1 MNGDQDYLVIGLIIS
16 TLKLFYGLSDEFF
29 GLFLDDEKLEEI
41 DKLIDDRQSQKL
53 HCLFNTYNQ
62 LKNIN
67 SEVKFMMGLPLLDE
81 LMKVLMIQITLNLII
96 LVDLAEKTC

>member
-1 MNGDQDYLVIGLIIS
+1 M
-16 TLKLFYGLSDEFF
+16 SDEFY
-29 GLFLDDEKLEEI
+29 GLFLDDEKLEEV

-53 HCLFNTYNQ
+53 HYLFNTYNQ

-67 SEVKFMMGLPLLDE
+67 PEIEFMMGLPMLDE
-81 LMKVLMIQITLNLII
+81 LMKVLVILVTLNLIK